1 MKFWNCR
8 AMALMILLVA
18 SPDAVVAEKET
29 GVTARHMLAM
39 GDESAMFARGLLRR
53 GTESN

>member
-1 MKFWNCR
+1 MKFWNRR
-8 AMALMILLVA
+8 ATALVILIVA
-18 SPDAVVAEKET
+18 TSDAVVAEKET